1 MLKPIK
7 NILVIKLRDIG
18 DIVLSTPVLK
28 VLDYNCAAPKIIY
41 VLKKEYENFKY
52 LLPYVH
58 EVITYDKNDP
68 FDLIRL
74 VFRLRKYDFDLCVN
88 LHATFRSALIS
99 LLSGAKF
106 RLVHNHSG
114 KDYFSSV
121 PLGIIEAQ
129 KSIIE
134 RDLDT
139 LNPLKLADISDEMKK
154 TELKL
159 NEEYT
164 RYIDD
169 DEVWLTVGLGIG
181 AKRDNKMWMK
191 EGFIETGKRL
201 AADGYKIAV
210 FCSADEKGIGEI
222 VTAGIGEKAK
232 LYCGLDFLR
241 LAFFLNKL
249 RLFIGNDSGLRH
261 MAAALG
267 IKTLTLFGP
276 ENPVEWHPYR
286 EEDGHFK
293 ISHLQ
298 DVAKTGI
305 DVDSKKFRTRSMQ
318 PMEMI
323 TVDEVYDAAS
333 KLLKQKANQP
343 FVH

>member
-28 VLDYNCAAPKIIY
+28 VLDHNCANPKIVY

-52 LLPYVH
+52 LLPYAR
-58 EVITYDKNDP
+58 EVITYDKKDP
-68 FDLIRL
+68 LDFFRLI
-74 VFRLRKYDFDLCVN
+74 FRLRKYDFDLCVN
-88 LHATFRSALIS
+88 LHATFRSAFIS
-99 LLSGAKF
+99 LLSGSKF

-114 KDYFSSV
+114 KDYFTSV
-121 PLGIIEAQ
+121 PLGIVEAQ

-139 LNPLKLADISDEMKK
+139 LNPLKLLPITDEMKK
-154 TELKL
+154 TELRL

-169 DEVWLTVGLGIG
+169 EEVWLTVGFGIG

-201 AADGYKIAV
+201 VEQGYKIAV
-210 FCSADEKGIGEI
+210 FCSNKERGTGEI
-222 VTAGIGEKAK
+222 VVAGIGDKAK

-241 LAFFLNKL
+241 LAFFINKL

-261 MAAALG
+261 IAAALG

-276 ENPVEWHPYR
+276 ENPVEWHPYK
-286 EEDGHFK
+286 EEDGHYK

-298 DVAKTGI
+298 EAAAEGADI
-305 DVDSKKFRTRSMQ
+305 NSRKFRTKSMR

-323 TVDEVYDAAS
+323 TAQEVTSAAL
-333 KLLKQKANQP
+333 KLLKQKAK
-343 FVH
+343 